1 MINTQGVVD
10 RFVEFLKRSENC
22 TLQVKQTVRNSSWLV
37 AVKSLQLSSMNPLVL
52 LEKSG
57 LEPKRCRLYDVW
69 EKIKIALML
78 GKGQQKSY
86 RLL

>member
-22 TLQVKQTVRNSSWLV
+22 TLQVKQPVRNSSRLV
-37 AVKSLQLSSMNPLVL
+37 AVKSLQLSSTNPLVL

-57 LEPKRCRLYDVW
+57 FEPKRCRVYDIW
-69 EKIKIALML
+69 EKIKIVLML
-78 GKGQQKSY
+78 GKEQQKSY
-86 RLL
+86 R